1 MSLFGVILVLIFP
14 YLYWIWSECGKMR
27 TRITPNTDTFCAV
40 QIKCVQLNFYKYTFF
55 YYFDF
60 SPLFKFII
68 YTGTLCRFSFLLLHL
83 SFHLDSLHRHTYSSH
98 SPHLPPHCHPIS
110 CILLISLPT
119 SIFWLLQI
127 AFWVCNL

>member
-14 YLYWIWSECGKMR
+14 HLDWIRSECRKMR
-27 TRITPNTDTFCAV
+27 TRITPNTDTFYAV

-60 SPLFKFII
+60 FPLFKFII
-68 YTGTLCRFSFLLLHL
+68 YTATLRRFSFLLLQL
-83 SFHLDSLHRHTYSSH
+83 SFHLGSLHRHTYS
-98 SPHLPPHCHPIS
+98 PHFPPHSHPIS

-127 AFWVCNL
+127 AFWVW